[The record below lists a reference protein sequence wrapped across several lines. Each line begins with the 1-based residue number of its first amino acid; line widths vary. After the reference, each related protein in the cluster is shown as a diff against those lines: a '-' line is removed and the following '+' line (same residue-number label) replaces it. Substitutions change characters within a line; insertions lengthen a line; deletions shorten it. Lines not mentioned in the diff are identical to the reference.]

1 MNTGRYITVQV
12 AGRQCLVD
20 RNKLVSTFNVL
31 LLILM
36 FVKAYCHI
44 FMFSLLLFTFGLAFS
59 QGNKYECSMYHQS
72 CFKQKKKKIF
82 K

>member
-31 LLILM
+31 L
-36 FVKAYCHI
+36 FDVNVKAYCHI
-44 FMFSLLLFTFGLAFS
+44 FMFSLLLFPFGLAFS

-72 CFKQKKKKIF
+72 
-82 K
+82 